1 MEERPMNINNIFSSI
16 NGEVSH
22 LGQGSLC
29 TFIRLQGCNL
39 KPGCSY
45 CDTLDAQDE
54 NEGRVLSIKEI
65 VKKVQSLKSKNV
77 TITGGEPLCQV
88 DLLHTLVKDL
98 HLLSYTI
105 SIETNGSYRIPH
117 WGGLVQSWIA
127 DWKTPCSGM
136 RKKMNYSNF
145 QNLWEKDYVKFVLKD
160 VYDWKDAIAVIKQFN
175 KQKGT
180 IGSPSF
186 AFSPMFRKDQPYTNV
201 RTFVEWMKEDKTCL
215 KNNVILNLQLHKIIE
230 VS

>member
-1 MEERPMNINNIFSSI
+1 MKINSIFSSI
-16 NGEVSH
+16 NGEVSA

-39 KPGCSY
+39 QCYY

-54 NEGRVLSIKEI
+54 NKGIELTIKEI
-65 VKKVQSLKSKNV
+65 VQRVRSLKSMNI
-77 TITGGEPLCQV
+77 TITGGEPLDQEGE
-88 DLLHTLVKDL
+88 LLLLVKTL
-98 HLLSYTI
+98 HLLNYTI
-105 SIETNGSYRIPH
+105 CIETNGSYEIPH

-136 RKKMNYSNF
+136 RKKHMKFSNF
-145 QNLWEKDYVKFVLKD
+145 NNLDSVDFVKFVIRD
-160 VYDWKDAIAVIKQFN
+160 VYDWEDAISVIKKFN
-175 KQKGT
+175 KT
-180 IGSPSF
+180 SSIVTNPRF
-186 AFSPMFRKDQPYTNV
+186 AFSPLFRADQPNV
-201 RTFVEWMKEDKTCL
+201 QVKILVDWMLRDKTCL